1 MSFDRT
7 LIPVSGWA
15 AALDLD
21 VMCESYHDASSRVF
35 EDYAKFAGQLLARA
49 INLFASFKASE
60 GAFGLSAP
68 QVTNA
73 EAYTTAWLQLFH
85 RIEEWFSR
93 RPPQMQ
99 SLVSIKSSDPAFPSP
114 FPTVLYSSASG
125 IAGTQFA
132 HTAAIL
138 MLQRKPRDVTLDKNV
153 RSILWH
159 ARQICGI
166 ALSNEHHGCWTN
178 AVQPVWVAGRLM
190 SHPMEHS
197 AIVHLLEKIEQE
209 TGWATQWRIDDL
221 KAHWGNL
228 ED

>member
-1 MSFDRT
+1 MD
-7 LIPVSGWA
+7 
-15 AALDLD
+15 LDL
-21 VMCESYHDASSRVF
+21 MCHAYHEASKHIF
-35 EDYAKFAGQLLARA
+35 EDYAKLAGQLLARA
-49 INLFASFKASE
+49 VNLFASYKASE

-68 QVTNA
+68 QVVDA
-73 EAYTTAWLQLFH
+73 EAYGIAWQQLFS
-85 RIEEWFSR
+85 RIEEWFAR

-99 SLVSIKSSDPAFPSP
+99 PLVSIRSSDPAFSSP

-132 HTAAIL
+132 HTSAIL
-138 MLQRKPRDVTLDKNV
+138 MLQRKPRGLELSRSV

-197 AIVHLLEKIEQE
+197 AIVHLLERIERE